1 MSTHEQY
8 ALIKTADEFG
18 EPMKSERHPFPEDIA
33 LLDTVSAR
41 MAEGAVTA
49 TSFGAGNE
57 VHDEQYLT
65 FRDADNPRLHYS
77 VHQYRVRG
85 TDGNG
90 AIVQWLN
97 EETGLQGSVTYV
109 SPNMPLWY
117 RRYDTSAPISRS
129 NQKAWLERGGVLGGN
144 FGDTTYS
151 QEDIAGLT
159 AALATATPDVRAT
172 KAAATFIRQQ
182 DRFDVVVPAMHES
195 GERQPSVFARLGRMA
210 LRLIKR

>member
-65 FRDADNPRLHYS
+65 FRDADNPRLH
-77 VHQYRVRG
+77 
-85 TDGNG
+85 
-90 AIVQWLN
+90 
-97 EETGLQGSVTYV
+97 
-109 SPNMPLWY
+109 
-117 RRYDTSAPISRS
+117 
-129 NQKAWLERGGVLGGN
+129 
-144 FGDTTYS
+144 
-151 QEDIAGLT
+151 
-159 AALATATPDVRAT
+159 
-172 KAAATFIRQQ
+172 
-182 DRFDVVVPAMHES
+182 
-195 GERQPSVFARLGRMA
+195 
-210 LRLIKR
+210 